1 MSVGNANPTTHT
13 EGGGQGHSHGF
24 TDATVDLAVYYLDVI
39 IAEKD

>member
-1 MSVGNANPTTHT
+1 MTVSDSNPATHT

-24 TDATVDLAVYYLDVI
+24 SDATVDLAVYYLDVI